1 MNKLLLF
8 EYVIS
13 SGKIR
18 CEQTSSISILN
29 CSYPYMSCA
38 RFAWSRRSSSQSP
51 TSSSQGWRFSKYG
64 NMIAIPLANQK
75 EERWRNRSWLL
86 VVTRCSRNEAGDI
99 VGFHTSFFLFSFQ
112 LLLYCRYKTSKTER
126 DGNGNND
133 RDSYGCTDDDA
144 DDDEE
149 GGKTTDSSYWWT
161 QRWPWIV

>member
-38 RFAWSRRSSSQSP
+38 RFAWSRKTANHQLVARKAGAFP
-51 TSSSQGWRFSKYG
+51 
-64 NMIAIPLANQK
+64 NMETWLQIPLANQK
-75 EERWRNRSWLL
+75 QERWRNRSWLL

-133 RDSYGCTDDDA
+133 RDSYGSIDDDA
-144 DDDEE
+144 DDDDE